1 MSRHP
6 TPFRRALALFLAAQ
20 PVLWMSNVA
29 YAQSV
34 EQGFGMQRQD
44 PAGQSGQGGQFGTQ
58 QLTPQQ
64 LQMLQLQQLQ
74 GRQGSGQG
82 AFGSSQ
88 LPGLPGQ
95 GTGASIFGDTPGLGT
110 PGAGPGTGAALDQLR
125 LPQVNP
131 NATPVDEPVDPERYV
146 LGPND
151 VLELHFW
158 GVENFRLLVSVD
170 LEGRGFVPKV
180 GYLPLGGKTLA
191 EGQRMLRESV
201 ARFFPKLGFGVT
213 LIEPRT
219 FLVQV
224 VDDVPLPGSYPA
236 RAVERVATLIQRA
249 GGFGPNASRRRIE
262 VKRRDGTTV
271 TADLLLYAITG
282 DVKFNPQVLDG
293 DAIRVPF
300 QTLVASIG
308 GAVNRPGRYEL
319 VGTCDLAELVELAGG
334 LTPGATIGLPVQV
347 VRRAPEEK
355 LTRLNFDFAAEG
367 KLPAVPLVRED
378 SVWMPAFLELQQS
391 VTITGALAGVAATAG
406 TAGTSTAFA
415 VTGQNPNSATNA
427 TNDDGGATRH
437 LPFAK
442 GDTVRSLLERV
453 GGVGPLADLKGS
465 YILRNNQA
473 IPVDLYAMVMLRD
486 LSADKAVEL
495 GDTIVIPFKRP
506 NVLVE
511 GAVFKPGP
519 YPYNPNY
526 NVEQYLALAG
536 GPNRFAQS
544 TDNVYMVTPEGQTRE
559 FAPDLKVEPG
569 ASLVVPERNF
579 SRSEV
584 VAIILAA
591 AGLVLSGATIWVTL
605 RK

>member
-1 MSRHP
+1 MQRSA
-6 TPFRRALALFLAAQ
+6 TPFRRALALFLACQ

-29 YAQSV
+29 YAQSLG
-34 EQGFGMQRQD
+34 QGYEMQRPDPRSQD
-44 PAGQSGQGGQFGTQ
+44 GQAAGAASQ
-58 QLTPQQ
+58 QASPQQ
-64 LQMLQLQQLQ
+64 LQLLQQQ
-74 GRQGSGQG
+74 MGGQG
-82 AFGSSQ
+82 AFGSTQPPTSGQ
-88 LPGLPGQ
+88 PGGSGL
-95 GTGASIFGDTPGLGT
+95 LGT
-110 PGAGPGTGAALDQLR
+110 PSFGVPGAASEGEGLRVDQPR
-125 LPQVNP
+125 IPQASTTSP
-131 NATPVDEPVDPERYV
+131 PVDEPIDPARYV

-151 VLELHFW
+151 ILELHFW
-158 GVENFRLLVSVD
+158 GVENFRVRVTVD
-170 LEGRGFVPKV
+170 LEGRGFVPKI

-191 EGQRMLRESV
+191 EAQNMLRDSV
-201 ARFFPKLGFGVT
+201 ARYFPKLGFGVN
-213 LIEPRT
+213 LVEPRT

-224 VDDVPLPGSYPA
+224 VDDVARPGSYPA
-236 RAVERVATLIQRA
+236 RAIERVATLIQRA

-262 VKRRDGTTV
+262 VRRRDGTV
-271 TADLLLYAITG
+271 ITADLLLYAITG
-282 DVKFNPQVLDG
+282 DVKHNPYVLDG

-300 QTLVASIG
+300 QSLVASIG

-319 VGTCDLAELVELAGG
+319 VGTNDLAELVELAGG
-334 LTPGATIGLPVQV
+334 LTPGATTGLPVQV

-355 LTRLNFDFAAEG
+355 LVRLSFDFSTEG
-367 KLPAVPLVRED
+367 KLPLVPIVRED
-378 SVWMPAFLELQQS
+378 SVWIPAFLELQQS
-391 VTITGALAGVAATAG
+391 VTITGALAGVAPTAG
-406 TAGTSTAFA
+406 VAGTTTALA
-415 VTGQNPNSATNA
+415 TGGANANSATSA
-427 TNDDGGATRH
+427 MNDDGGATRR
-437 LPFAK
+437 LPFAQ
-442 GDTVRSLLERV
+442 GDTVRSMLERV

-473 IPVDLYAMVMLRD
+473 IPVDLYALVMMRD
-486 LSADKAVEL
+486 LRADKPVEL

-519 YPYNPNY
+519 YPYNPNF

-584 VAIILAA
+584 VAIILAG
-591 AGLVLSGATIWVTL
+591 AGLLLSGVTIWLTL